1 MAKTVFNLPRSLPLK
16 EDQVKKLLLLVA
28 ICAGGYYYYL
38 KSNLYT
44 HDVTIKT
51 VLSKQTEICS
61 HQGMLKHQNIT
72 SEQCNSRF
80 SASIDRCVS
89 DLKSQY
95 PGDKFNSE
103 EEANA
108 AGSRLANCLTGRT

>member
-1 MAKTVFNLPRSLPLK
+1 MAKAVLNLPCPLPLK
-16 EDQVKKLLLLVA
+16 EDPVKKLLLLVV

-44 HDVTIKT
+44 HDNIVNA

-61 HQGMLKHQNIT
+61 HQGMLKNQNIT
-72 SEQCNSRF
+72 SAQCNSRF

-89 DLKSQY
+89 SLKSQY
-95 PGDKFNSE
+95 PGDKFSSK

-108 AGSRLANCLTGRT
+108 AGSTLANCLTGRT

>member
-1 MAKTVFNLPRSLPLK
+1 M
-16 EDQVKKLLLLVA
+16 KKLLLIIA

-44 HDVTIKT
+44 HDVTIKI

-95 PGDKFNSE
+95 PGDKFSSE

-108 AGSRLANCLTGRT
+108 AFSTLANCLTGRT

>member
-1 MAKTVFNLPRSLPLK
+1 M
-16 EDQVKKLLLLVA
+16 EKLLLLVA

-38 KSNLYT
+38 KSSLYT
-44 HDVTIKT
+44 HDVIIKT

-61 HQGMLKHQNIT
+61 HQGMLKNQNIT

-80 SASIDRCVS
+80 SASIDHCVS
-89 DLKSQY
+89 ALKSQY
-95 PGDKFNSE
+95 PGDKFSSK

-108 AGSRLANCLTGRT
+108 AGSTLANCLTGRT